1 MRRVLAVTYF
11 AAVLGCGG
19 RTGLVVDEDTF
30 SGGSTEAGV
39 MSEAG
44 TYCAWME
51 GPVASCEAASPADP
65 TMLCPTSYP
74 FCRKQMRHCALPDT
88 GSRCWGCCDDNGGC
102 FFYPSKAGPPIVPA
116 ETCQ

>member
-1 MRRVLAVTYF
+1 MTFIAV
-11 AAVLGCGG
+11 ACGG
-19 RTGLVVDEDTF
+19 RSGLVVDGDTL

-51 GPVASCEAASPADP
+51 GPVASCEATSPTDP

-74 FCRKQMRHCALPDT
+74 FCRQSKVPCELPD
-88 GSRCWGCCDDNGGC
+88 GGYGCWACCDDNGGC
-102 FFYPSKAGPPIVPA
+102 FFYSSKAQPPIVPT